1 MKKAEL
7 KITVVGL
14 GLIGGSV
21 ALDLRARGFAS
32 RVIGVELNEQHQKQA
47 RDRGLVDDIQNL
59 DAAIQN
65 SDLVILTIPVDGILK
80 LLPQVLDR
88 VGENVTVTDMGSTK
102 AMISQVVAKHAK
114 RKQYVSSHPMAGT
127 EHSGPLAALRGLF
140 DERTAV
146 ICDAGES
153 GAMHLRRID
162 EMYEVLKMRR
172 VHMDSKEH
180 DLHAAFVSHLSHISS
195 FVLANTVLE
204 KQKNVGT
211 IFDLAGGGFE
221 STVRL
226 AKSSPEMWTPIF
238 EQNSSSIID
247 ALKAYIDN
255 LQSFHQSLV
264 AQRFDQTKEMMKEAN
279 KIRQVLKTMNQGA
292 AK

>member
-1 MKKAEL
+1 MKKPEL
-7 KITVVGL
+7 KATVIGL

-21 ALDLRARGFAS
+21 ALDLRARGFATH
-32 RVIGVELNEQHQKQA
+32 INGVELSEQHQKQA
-47 RDRGLVDDIQNL
+47 RDRGLVDDIQSL
-59 DAAIQN
+59 DVAIQN
-65 SDLVILTIPVDGILK
+65 TDLVILTIPVDGILK
-80 LLPQVLDR
+80 ILPKILDK
-88 VGENVTVTDMGSTK
+88 VGDEVTITDMGSTK
-102 AMISQVVAKHAK
+102 ALISSSVRNHPR

-140 DERTAV
+140 DFRTAV
-146 ICDAGES
+146 ICDASES
-153 GAMHLRRID
+153 GAFHLRRID

-172 VHMDSKEH
+172 VYMASSEH

-204 KQKNVGT
+204 KQKNVGA

-238 EQNSSSIID
+238 EQNSNSVID
-247 ALKAYIDN
+247 ALKAYIDH
-255 LQSFHQSLV
+255 LQVFHQSLV
-264 AQRFDQTKEMMKEAN
+264 TKKFDQTKEIMKEAN
-279 KIRQVLKTMNQGA
+279 KIRQVLKNLGQGVE
-292 AK
+292 K